1 MRKYFRVEE
10 YKILVFRLFLAYVF
24 YGIARILFTIYNFEL
39 LDSPGLF
46 EFLRLYYHGLIFDTA
61 GILYVNMIFILFS
74 ILPLRINTWNI
85 FQKFQ
90 FFIYFLFN
98 LTAYATNFIDF
109 IYFKY
114 ILTRSTLA
122 SFESIQHESNKVILL
137 FSFIMSYWHVFFLFI
152 VLSIIWVYLYRLWNL
167 ENKKPQNLFAYYG
180 LSIVCFFVIITLM
193 VGAIRGGDF
202 KKSTRPINMVDAN
215 RHVNSS
221 IQAGIVLNT
230 PFCIIRTINKKS
242 VKKVEYLSNEEV
254 IQLVKPIKQ
263 YDRKVHEKPNVV
275 LIIIESY
282 GREYSGAFNPDT
294 KIKDYKSYTPFV
306 DSLAQHSLIFT
317 NAYANG
323 YKSIHGMSSILS
335 GIPSFK
341 DAFTSTPY
349 ANQKI
354 ESLVSV
360 LESLGYHTSFF
371 HGAENGSMGFLG
383 YSNILGIDKYFGRN
397 EYNNDTDFDGYWGIW
412 DEPFLQFMKEK
423 LDEEKEP
430 FFSTVFTISSHE
442 PYIIPEKYKETFP
455 EGDIIMH
462 KCVRY
467 TDYALRRFFDEAKKE
482 HWYNNTLFVL
492 VADHA
497 NLIYYPEYRKALNI
511 NTIPILF
518 YHPDGR
524 YNGINNLLAQQI
536 DIYPTIVD
544 MIGFNKP
551 FRSWGRSLI
560 SDQEEPFVVRYSG
573 YYYYFYDKYVCCFD
587 GEKLIGFY
595 ELSDKS
601 MKNNLINENKEMM
614 FLMEKRCKAFIQD
627 YMNKIIDSKLSEN
640 RF

>member
-10 YKILVFRLFLAYVF
+10 YKILAFRLFLAYVF
-24 YGIARILFTIYNFEL
+24 YGIARIFFTIYNFEL
-39 LDSPGLF
+39 LGSPGLF

-137 FSFIMSYWHVFFLFI
+137 FSFIMSYWHVFSLFI

-167 ENKKPQNLFAYYG
+167 KNKKPQNLFAYYG

-371 HGAENGSMGFLG
+371 HGAENCSMGFLG
-383 YSNILGIDKYFGRN
+383 YSNILCIDKYFGRN
-397 EYNNDTDFDGYWGIW
+397 EYNNDTGFDGYWGIW

-560 SDQEEPFVVRYSG
+560 SDQEEPFIVRYSG

>member
-10 YKILVFRLFLAYVF
+10 YKILAFRLFLAYVF
-24 YGIARILFTIYNFEL
+24 YGIARIFFTIYNFEL
-39 LDSPGLF
+39 LGSPGLF

-74 ILPLRINTWNI
+74 ILPLSINTWNI

-167 ENKKPQNLFAYYG
+167 KNKKPQNPFAYYG
-180 LSIVCFFVIITLM
+180 LSIVCFFVIIILM

-242 VKKVEYLSNEEV
+242 VKKVEYLSDEEV

-360 LESLGYHTSFF
+360 LENFGYHTSFF

-518 YHPDGR
+518 HHPDGR

>member
-10 YKILVFRLFLAYVF
+10 YKILAFRLFLAYVF
-24 YGIARILFTIYNFEL
+24 YGIARIFFTIYNFEL
-39 LDSPGLF
+39 LGSPGLF

-61 GILYVNMIFILFS
+61 GIFYVNMIFILFS
-74 ILPLRINTWNI
+74 ILPLSINTWNI

-167 ENKKPQNLFAYYG
+167 KNKKPQNPFAYYG
-180 LSIVCFFVIITLM
+180 LSIVCFFVITILM

-242 VKKVEYLSNEEV
+242 VKKVEYLSDEEV

-282 GREYSGAFNPDT
+282 GREYSGAFNPET

-360 LESLGYHTSFF
+360 LENLGYHTSFF

-536 DIYPTIVD
+536 DIYPTIVN

>member
-10 YKILVFRLFLAYVF
+10 YKILAFRLFLAYVF
-24 YGIARILFTIYNFEL
+24 YGIARIFFTIYNFEL
-39 LDSPGLF
+39 LGSPGLF

-74 ILPLRINTWNI
+74 ILPLSINTWNI

-167 ENKKPQNLFAYYG
+167 KNKKPQNPFAYYG
-180 LSIVCFFVIITLM
+180 LSIVCFFVIIILM

-242 VKKVEYLSNEEV
+242 VKKVEYLSDEEV

-282 GREYSGAFNPDT
+282 GREYSGAFNPET

-360 LESLGYHTSFF
+360 LKSLGYHTSFF
-371 HGAENGSMGFLG
+371 HGAKNGSMGFLG

-455 EGDIIMH
+455 EGDIIIH

-518 YHPDGR
+518 HHPDGR

>member
-10 YKILVFRLFLAYVF
+10 YKILAFRLFLAYVF
-24 YGIARILFTIYNFEL
+24 YGIARIFFTIYNFEL
-39 LDSPGLF
+39 LGSPGLF

-74 ILPLRINTWNI
+74 ILPLSINTWNI

-167 ENKKPQNLFAYYG
+167 KNKKPQNLFAYYG

-282 GREYSGAFNPDT
+282 GREYSGAFNPET

-360 LESLGYHTSFF
+360 LENLGYHTSFF

-397 EYNNDTDFDGYWGIW
+397 EYNNDTGFDGYWGIW

-536 DIYPTIVD
+536 DIYPTIVN

>member
-10 YKILVFRLFLAYVF
+10 YKILAFRLFLAYVF
-24 YGIARILFTIYNFEL
+24 YGIARIFFTIYNFEL
-39 LDSPGLF
+39 LGSPGLF

-167 ENKKPQNLFAYYG
+167 KNKKPQNPFAYYG
-180 LSIVCFFVIITLM
+180 LSIVCFFVIIILM

-242 VKKVEYLSNEEV
+242 VKKVEYLSDEEV

-360 LESLGYHTSFF
+360 LENLGYHTSFF

-536 DIYPTIVD
+536 DIYPTIVN

>member
-10 YKILVFRLFLAYVF
+10 YKILAFRLFLAYVF
-24 YGIARILFTIYNFEL
+24 YGIARIFFTIYNFEL
-39 LDSPGLF
+39 LGSPGLF

-137 FSFIMSYWHVFFLFI
+137 FSFIISYWHVFFLFI

-167 ENKKPQNLFAYYG
+167 KNKKPQNPFAYYG
-180 LSIVCFFVIITLM
+180 LSIVCFFVIIILM

-360 LESLGYHTSFF
+360 LENLGYHTSFF

-397 EYNNDTDFDGYWGIW
+397 EYNNDTGFDGYWGIW

>member
-10 YKILVFRLFLAYVF
+10 YKILAFRLFLAYVF
-24 YGIARILFTIYNFEL
+24 YGIARIFFTIYNFEL
-39 LDSPGLF
+39 LGSPGLF

-74 ILPLRINTWNI
+74 ILPLSINTWNI

-137 FSFIMSYWHVFFLFI
+137 FSFIISYWHVFFLFI

-167 ENKKPQNLFAYYG
+167 KNKKPQNPFAYYG
-180 LSIVCFFVIITLM
+180 LSIVCFFVIIILM

-242 VKKVEYLSNEEV
+242 VKKVEYLSDEEV

-282 GREYSGAFNPDT
+282 GREYSGAFNPET

-360 LESLGYHTSFF
+360 LENLGYHTSFF

-536 DIYPTIVD
+536 DIYPTIVN

>member
-10 YKILVFRLFLAYVF
+10 YKILAFRLFLAYVF
-24 YGIARILFTIYNFEL
+24 YGIARIFFTIYNFEL
-39 LDSPGLF
+39 LGSPGLF

-137 FSFIMSYWHVFFLFI
+137 FSFIISYWHVFFLFI

-167 ENKKPQNLFAYYG
+167 KNKKPQNPFAYYG

-360 LESLGYHTSFF
+360 LKSLGYHTSFF
-371 HGAENGSMGFLG
+371 HGAKNGSMGFLG

-397 EYNNDTDFDGYWGIW
+397 EYNNDTGFDGYWGIW

-455 EGDIIMH
+455 EGDIIIH

-536 DIYPTIVD
+536 DIYPTIVN

>member
-1 MRKYFRVEE
+1 MHKYFRIEE
-10 YKILVFRLFLAYVF
+10 YKVLAYRLLLAYVF
-24 YGIARILFTIYNFEL
+24 YGIARILFTIYNFKL
-39 LDSPGLF
+39 LGSPGIF
-46 EFLRLYYHGLIFDTA
+46 EFFKLYYHGLIFDTA
-61 GILYVNMIFILFS
+61 GILYVNAIFILLS
-74 ILPLRINTWNI
+74 ILPFRINTWNI

-90 FFIYFLFN
+90 FCVYFFFN
-98 LTAYATNFIDF
+98 LLAYATNFIDF
-109 IYFKY
+109 IYFKF

-122 SFESIQHESNKVILL
+122 SLESIQHESNKAILL
-137 FSFIMSYWHVFFLFI
+137 FSFVKSYWHVFFLFI

-167 ENKKPQNLFAYYG
+167 KNKRPQNLVAYYG
-180 LSIVCFFVIITLM
+180 LSIVCFFVIIILM

-221 IQAGIVLNT
+221 IKAGIVLNT

-282 GREYSGAFNPDT
+282 GREYSGAFNPNTD
-294 KIKDYKSYTPFV
+294 IQGYKSYTPFI

-317 NAYANG
+317 NAYTNG

-335 GIPSFK
+335 GIPSFI

-360 LESLGYHTSFF
+360 LESIGYHTSFF

-397 EYNNDTDFDGYWGIW
+397 EYNNDNDFDGYWGIW

-442 PYIIPEKYKETFP
+442 PYIIPEKYKDTFS

-462 KCVRY
+462 KCVKY
-467 TDYALRRFFDEAKKE
+467 TDFALRRFFDEAKKE
-482 HWYNNTLFVL
+482 HWYNNTLFIM

-497 NLIYYPEYRKALNI
+497 HKIYYPEYRKALNF

-518 YHPDGR
+518 HHPDGR

-544 MIGFNKP
+544 MIGFDKP

-595 ELSDKS
+595 KLSDKS

>member
-10 YKILVFRLFLAYVF
+10 YKILAFRLFLAYVF

-39 LDSPGLF
+39 LGSPGLF

-90 FFIYFLFN
+90 FFIYFLSN

-137 FSFIMSYWHVFFLFI
+137 FSFIISYWHVFFLFI
-152 VLSIIWVYLYRLWNL
+152 VLSIIWVYLYRLWIL
-167 ENKKPQNLFAYYG
+167 KNKKPQNPFAYYG

-282 GREYSGAFNPDT
+282 GREYSGAFNPET

-360 LESLGYHTSFF
+360 LKSLGYHTSFF

-397 EYNNDTDFDGYWGIW
+397 EYNNDTGFDGYWGIW

-455 EGDIIMH
+455 EGDIIIH

-518 YHPDGR
+518 HHPDGR

-595 ELSDKS
+595 KLSDKS

>member
-10 YKILVFRLFLAYVF
+10 YKILAFRLFLAYVF
-24 YGIARILFTIYNFEL
+24 YGIARIFFTIYNFEL
-39 LDSPGLF
+39 LGSPGLF

-167 ENKKPQNLFAYYG
+167 KNKKPQNPFAYYG
-180 LSIVCFFVIITLM
+180 LSIVCFFIIITLM

-282 GREYSGAFNPDT
+282 GREYSGAFNPET

-360 LESLGYHTSFF
+360 LENLGYHTSFF

-497 NLIYYPEYRKALNI
+497 NLIYYPEYREELNI

-518 YHPDGR
+518 HHPDGR
-524 YNGINNLLAQQI
+524 YNGVNNLLAQQI

>member
-10 YKILVFRLFLAYVF
+10 YKILAFRLFLAYVF
-24 YGIARILFTIYNFEL
+24 YGIARIFFTIYNFEL
-39 LDSPGLF
+39 LGSPGLF

-137 FSFIMSYWHVFFLFI
+137 FSFIISYWHVFFLFI

-167 ENKKPQNLFAYYG
+167 KNKKPQNQFAYYG
-180 LSIVCFFVIITLM
+180 LSIVCFFVIIILM

-360 LESLGYHTSFF
+360 LENLGYHTSFF

-397 EYNNDTDFDGYWGIW
+397 EYNNDTGFDGYWGIW

-518 YHPDGR
+518 HHPDGR

>member
-10 YKILVFRLFLAYVF
+10 YKILAFRLFLAYVF
-24 YGIARILFTIYNFEL
+24 YGIARIFFTIYNFEL
-39 LDSPGLF
+39 LGSPGLF

-74 ILPLRINTWNI
+74 ILPLSINTWNI

-167 ENKKPQNLFAYYG
+167 KNKKPQNPFAYYG
-180 LSIVCFFVIITLM
+180 LSIVCFFVIIILM

-242 VKKVEYLSNEEV
+242 VKKVEYLSDEEV

-282 GREYSGAFNPDT
+282 GREYSGAFNPET

-360 LESLGYHTSFF
+360 LENLGYHTSFF

-497 NLIYYPEYRKALNI
+497 NLIYYPEYQKALNI

-536 DIYPTIVD
+536 DIYPTIVN

>member
-10 YKILVFRLFLAYVF
+10 YKILAFRLFLAYVF
-24 YGIARILFTIYNFEL
+24 YGIARIFFTIYNFEL
-39 LDSPGLF
+39 LGSPGLF

-74 ILPLRINTWNI
+74 ILPLSINTWNI

-167 ENKKPQNLFAYYG
+167 KNKKPQNPFAYYG
-180 LSIVCFFVIITLM
+180 LSIVCFFVIIILM

-242 VKKVEYLSNEEV
+242 VKKVEYLSDEEV

-282 GREYSGAFNPDT
+282 GREYSGAFNPET

-360 LESLGYHTSFF
+360 LKSLGYHTSFF

-455 EGDIIMH
+455 EGDIIIH

-518 YHPDGR
+518 HHPDGR

>member
-1 MRKYFRVEE
+1 
-10 YKILVFRLFLAYVF
+10 
-24 YGIARILFTIYNFEL
+24 
-39 LDSPGLF
+39 
-46 EFLRLYYHGLIFDTA
+46 
-61 GILYVNMIFILFS
+61 
-74 ILPLRINTWNI
+74 
-85 FQKFQ
+85 
-90 FFIYFLFN
+90 
-98 LTAYATNFIDF
+98 
-109 IYFKY
+109 
-114 ILTRSTLA
+114 
-122 SFESIQHESNKVILL
+122 
-137 FSFIMSYWHVFFLFI
+137 
-152 VLSIIWVYLYRLWNL
+152 
-167 ENKKPQNLFAYYG
+167 
-180 LSIVCFFVIITLM
+180 M

-263 YDRKVHEKPNVV
+263 YDRKVHKKPNVV

-360 LESLGYHTSFF
+360 LENFGYHTSFF

-524 YNGINNLLAQQI
+524 YIGINNLLAQQI

-560 SDQEEPFVVRYSG
+560 SDQEEPFIVRYSG

-595 ELSDKS
+595 ELNDKA
-601 MKNNLINENKEMM
+601 MKNNLINENKEIVI
-614 FLMEKRCKAFIQD
+614 KALARKYQKF
-627 YMNKIIDSKLSEN
+627 
-640 RF
+640 

>member
-10 YKILVFRLFLAYVF
+10 YKILAFRLFLAYVF
-24 YGIARILFTIYNFEL
+24 YGIARIFFTIYNFEL
-39 LDSPGLF
+39 LGSPGLF

-74 ILPLRINTWNI
+74 ILPLSINTWNI

-167 ENKKPQNLFAYYG
+167 KNKKPQNPFAYYG

-242 VKKVEYLSNEEV
+242 VKKVEYLSDEEV

-282 GREYSGAFNPDT
+282 GREYSGAFNPET

-360 LESLGYHTSFF
+360 LENLGYHTSFF

-536 DIYPTIVD
+536 DIYPTIVN

>member
-10 YKILVFRLFLAYVF
+10 YKILAFRLFLAYVF
-24 YGIARILFTIYNFEL
+24 YGIARIFFTIYNFEL
-39 LDSPGLF
+39 LGSPGLF

-61 GILYVNMIFILFS
+61 GIFYVNMIFILFS
-74 ILPLRINTWNI
+74 ILPLSINTWNI

-152 VLSIIWVYLYRLWNL
+152 VLSVIWVYLYRLWNL
-167 ENKKPQNLFAYYG
+167 KNKKPQNPFAYYG
-180 LSIVCFFVIITLM
+180 LSIVCFFVITILM

-242 VKKVEYLSNEEV
+242 VKKVEYLSDEEV

-282 GREYSGAFNPDT
+282 GREYSGAFNPET

-360 LESLGYHTSFF
+360 LENLGYHTSFF

-536 DIYPTIVD
+536 DIYPTIVN

>member
-10 YKILVFRLFLAYVF
+10 YKILAFRLFLAYVF
-24 YGIARILFTIYNFEL
+24 YGIARIFFTIYNFEL
-39 LDSPGLF
+39 LGSPGLF

-167 ENKKPQNLFAYYG
+167 KNKKPQNPFAYYG
-180 LSIVCFFVIITLM
+180 LSIVCFFVIIILM

-242 VKKVEYLSNEEV
+242 VKKVEYLSDEEV

-282 GREYSGAFNPDT
+282 GREYSGAFNPET

-360 LESLGYHTSFF
+360 LENLGYHTSFF

-536 DIYPTIVD
+536 DIYPTIVN

>member
-10 YKILVFRLFLAYVF
+10 YKILAFRLFLAYVF
-24 YGIARILFTIYNFEL
+24 YGIARIFFTIYNFEL
-39 LDSPGLF
+39 LGSPGLF

-74 ILPLRINTWNI
+74 ILPLSINTWNI

-167 ENKKPQNLFAYYG
+167 KNKKPQNPFAYYG
-180 LSIVCFFVIITLM
+180 LSIVCFFVIIILM

-282 GREYSGAFNPDT
+282 GREYSGAFNPET

-360 LESLGYHTSFF
+360 LENLGYHTSFF

-536 DIYPTIVD
+536 DIYPTIVN

>member
-10 YKILVFRLFLAYVF
+10 YKILAFRLFLAYVF
-24 YGIARILFTIYNFEL
+24 YGIARIFFTIYNFEL
-39 LDSPGLF
+39 LGSPGLF

-167 ENKKPQNLFAYYG
+167 KNKKPQNPFAYYG

-242 VKKVEYLSNEEV
+242 VKKVEYLSDEEV

-282 GREYSGAFNPDT
+282 GREYSGAFNPET

-518 YHPDGR
+518 HHPDGR

>member
-10 YKILVFRLFLAYVF
+10 YKILAFRLFLAYVF
-24 YGIARILFTIYNFEL
+24 YGIARIFFTIYNFEL
-39 LDSPGLF
+39 LGSPGLF

-74 ILPLRINTWNI
+74 ILPLSINTWNI

-137 FSFIMSYWHVFFLFI
+137 FSFIMSYWHVFSLFI

-167 ENKKPQNLFAYYG
+167 KNKKPQNPFAYYG
-180 LSIVCFFVIITLM
+180 LSIVCFFVIIILM

-242 VKKVEYLSNEEV
+242 VKKVEYLSDEEV

-282 GREYSGAFNPDT
+282 GREYSGAFNPET

-360 LESLGYHTSFF
+360 LENFGYHTSFF

-397 EYNNDTDFDGYWGIW
+397 EYNNDTGFDGYWGIW

-536 DIYPTIVD
+536 DIYPTIVN

-560 SDQEEPFVVRYSG
+560 SDQEEPFIVRYSG

>member
-1 MRKYFRVEE
+1 MRKYFRIEE
-10 YKILVFRLFLAYVF
+10 YKVLAYRLFLAYGF

-39 LDSPGLF
+39 LGSPGFF
-46 EFLRLYYHGLIFDTA
+46 EFLKLYYHGLMFDTA
-61 GILYVNMIFILFS
+61 GILYVNAIFILLS
-74 ILPLRINTWNI
+74 IFPLRINTWNI
-85 FQKFQ
+85 FQKLQ
-90 FFIYFLFN
+90 FCVYFLFN

-137 FSFIMSYWHVFFLFI
+137 FSFVKSYWHVFFLFI
-152 VLSIIWVYLYRLWNL
+152 VLSIIWVYLYRLRKL
-167 ENKKPQNLFAYYG
+167 KNKKPQNLFAYYG
-180 LSIVCFFVIITLM
+180 LSIVCFFVIITLI

-242 VKKVEYLSNEEV
+242 VKKVNYLPNEEV
-254 IQLVKPIKQ
+254 FQLAKPIKQ
-263 YDRKVHEKPNVV
+263 YNGEINEKPNVV
-275 LIIIESY
+275 LFIIESY
-282 GREYSGAFNPDT
+282 GREYSGAFNPNT
-294 KIKDYKSYTPFV
+294 NIEGYKSYTPFI
-306 DSLAQHSLIFT
+306 DSLARHSLIFT

-323 YKSIHGMSSILS
+323 NKSIHGMSSILS

-341 DAFTSTPY
+341 DAFTSSPY
-349 ANQKI
+349 VNQKI

-360 LESLGYHTSFF
+360 LESIGYHSSFF

-397 EYNNDTDFDGYWGIW
+397 EYNNDSDFDGYWGIW
-412 DEPFLQFMKEK
+412 DEPFFQFMKNK

-442 PYIIPEKYKETFP
+442 PYIIPEKYKNIFS
-455 EGDIIMH
+455 EGDISMH

-467 TDYALRRFFDEAKKE
+467 TDYALKRFFDEAKKE
-482 HWYNNTLFVL
+482 SWFNNTIFVM

-497 NLIYYPEYRKALNI
+497 NLIYYSEYRKELNL
-511 NTIPILF
+511 NTVPILF

-524 YNGINNLLAQQI
+524 FSGVNNSLAQQI
-536 DIYPTIVD
+536 DIYPTILD
-544 MIGFNKP
+544 MIGYDKT
-551 FRSWGRSLI
+551 FRSWGRSLT
-560 SDQEEPFVVRYSG
+560 SDKENPFVIKYSG
-573 YYYYFYDKYVCCFD
+573 FYYFFYDNHVCCFD
-587 GEKLIGFY
+587 GEKVIGFY
-595 ELSDKS
+595 ELSDAS
-601 MKNNLINENKEMM
+601 MKNNLINEKRD
-614 FLMEKRCKAFIQD
+614 LMYFIEKKCKAFIQD
-627 YMNKIIDSKLSEN
+627 YMNRIIDLNLAEN

>member
-10 YKILVFRLFLAYVF
+10 YKILAFRLFLAYVF
-24 YGIARILFTIYNFEL
+24 YGIARIFFTIYNFEL
-39 LDSPGLF
+39 LGSPGLF

-74 ILPLRINTWNI
+74 ILPLSINTWNI

-137 FSFIMSYWHVFFLFI
+137 FSFIISYWHVFFLFI

-167 ENKKPQNLFAYYG
+167 KNKKPQNPFAYYG

-360 LESLGYHTSFF
+360 LKSLGYHTSFF

-397 EYNNDTDFDGYWGIW
+397 EYNNDTGFDGYWGIW

-536 DIYPTIVD
+536 DIYPTIVN

>member
-10 YKILVFRLFLAYVF
+10 YKILAFRLFLAYVF
-24 YGIARILFTIYNFEL
+24 YGIARIFFTIYNFEL
-39 LDSPGLF
+39 LGSPGLF

-74 ILPLRINTWNI
+74 ILPLSINTWNI

-167 ENKKPQNLFAYYG
+167 KNKKPQNPFAYYG
-180 LSIVCFFVIITLM
+180 LSIVCFFVIIILM

-242 VKKVEYLSNEEV
+242 VKKVEYLSDEEV

-282 GREYSGAFNPDT
+282 GREYSGAFNPET

-360 LESLGYHTSFF
+360 LENLGYHTSFF

-536 DIYPTIVD
+536 DIYPTIVN

>member
-10 YKILVFRLFLAYVF
+10 YKILAFRLFLAYVF
-24 YGIARILFTIYNFEL
+24 YGISRILFTIYNFEL
-39 LDSPGLF
+39 LGSPGLF

-61 GILYVNMIFILFS
+61 GILYVNIIFILFS

-137 FSFIMSYWHVFFLFI
+137 FSFIISYWHVFFLFI

-167 ENKKPQNLFAYYG
+167 KNKKPQNPFAYYG

-215 RHVNSS
+215 RHINSS

-360 LESLGYHTSFF
+360 LKSLGYHTSFF

-397 EYNNDTDFDGYWGIW
+397 EYNNDTGFDGYWGIW

-455 EGDIIMH
+455 EGDIIIH

-518 YHPDGR
+518 HHPDGR

-595 ELSDKS
+595 KLSDKS

>member
-10 YKILVFRLFLAYVF
+10 YKILAFRLFLAYVF

-39 LDSPGLF
+39 LGSPDLF

-137 FSFIMSYWHVFFLFI
+137 FSFIMSYWHVFSLFI

-167 ENKKPQNLFAYYG
+167 KNKKPQNLFAYYG
-180 LSIVCFFVIITLM
+180 LSIVCFFIIIILM

-294 KIKDYKSYTPFV
+294 KIKDYKSYTPFI

-397 EYNNDTDFDGYWGIW
+397 EYNNDTGFDGYWGIW

-467 TDYALRRFFDEAKKE
+467 TDYALRRFFDKAKKE

-518 YHPDGR
+518 HHPDGR

>member
-10 YKILVFRLFLAYVF
+10 YKILAFRLFLAYVF
-24 YGIARILFTIYNFEL
+24 YGIARIFFTIYNFEL
-39 LDSPGLF
+39 LGSPGLF

-137 FSFIMSYWHVFFLFI
+137 FSFIISYWHVFFLFI

-167 ENKKPQNLFAYYG
+167 KNKKPQNPFAYYG

-360 LESLGYHTSFF
+360 LKSLGYHTSFF

-397 EYNNDTDFDGYWGIW
+397 EYNNDTGFDGYWGIW

-518 YHPDGR
+518 HHPDGR

>member
-10 YKILVFRLFLAYVF
+10 YKILAFRLFLAYVF
-24 YGIARILFTIYNFEL
+24 YGIARIFFTIYNFEL
-39 LDSPGLF
+39 LGSPGLF

-122 SFESIQHESNKVILL
+122 SFESIQYESNKVILL
-137 FSFIMSYWHVFFLFI
+137 FSFIMSYWHVFSLFI

-167 ENKKPQNLFAYYG
+167 KNKKPQNLFAYYG

-360 LESLGYHTSFF
+360 LKSLGYHTSFF

-397 EYNNDTDFDGYWGIW
+397 EYNNDTGFDGYWGIW

-442 PYIIPEKYKETFP
+442 PYIIPKKYKETFP

>member
-1 MRKYFRVEE
+1 
-10 YKILVFRLFLAYVF
+10 
-24 YGIARILFTIYNFEL
+24 
-39 LDSPGLF
+39 
-46 EFLRLYYHGLIFDTA
+46 
-61 GILYVNMIFILFS
+61 
-74 ILPLRINTWNI
+74 
-85 FQKFQ
+85 
-90 FFIYFLFN
+90 
-98 LTAYATNFIDF
+98 
-109 IYFKY
+109 
-114 ILTRSTLA
+114 
-122 SFESIQHESNKVILL
+122 
-137 FSFIMSYWHVFFLFI
+137 MSYWHVFFLFI

-167 ENKKPQNLFAYYG
+167 KNKKPQNPFAYYG
-180 LSIVCFFVIITLM
+180 LSIVCFFVIIILM

-242 VKKVEYLSNEEV
+242 VKKIEYLSDEEV

-282 GREYSGAFNPDT
+282 GREYSGAFNPET

-360 LESLGYHTSFF
+360 LENLGYHTSFF

-536 DIYPTIVD
+536 DIYPTIVN

>member
-10 YKILVFRLFLAYVF
+10 YKILAFRLFLAYVF
-24 YGIARILFTIYNFEL
+24 YGIARIFFTIYNFEL
-39 LDSPGLF
+39 LGSPGLF

-74 ILPLRINTWNI
+74 ILPLSINTWNI

-167 ENKKPQNLFAYYG
+167 KNKKPQNPFAYYG
-180 LSIVCFFVIITLM
+180 LSIVCFFVIIILM

-242 VKKVEYLSNEEV
+242 VKKIEYLSDEEV

-282 GREYSGAFNPDT
+282 GREYSGAFNPET

-360 LESLGYHTSFF
+360 LENLGYHTSFF

-536 DIYPTIVD
+536 DIYPTIVN